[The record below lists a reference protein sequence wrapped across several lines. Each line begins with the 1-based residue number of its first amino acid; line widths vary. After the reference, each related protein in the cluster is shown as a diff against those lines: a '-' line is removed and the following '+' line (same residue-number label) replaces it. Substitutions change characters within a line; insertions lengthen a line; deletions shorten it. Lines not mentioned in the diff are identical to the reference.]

1 MLERWVFKGGTC
13 LRLCH
18 GGVRLCEDMDF
29 SPVREG
35 IDPFQYLN
43 LERILQARL
52 RRHYSI
58 NEVSVS
64 TQRVASQSN
73 RPIDR
78 FLMRIVT
85 QPSPSGS
92 TVKNKVQR
100 IKLDMDRRP
109 ISNPYTLQVRF
120 PYFASYPVDTEIP
133 IRAVTVD
140 EILRDKAVALP
151 WSLTHRSNP
160 RYRDIWDIAYF
171 SPSSKH
177 EIANIVQQSRTL
189 AAEETE
195 LSKFASMVASAV
207 SMLPGVIGSE
217 AMFKTMNRFLAR
229 DHLDAMFGDRRRPSR
244 A

>member
-1 MLERWVFKGGTC
+1 MKFQEVVTAILNDHPELRACEATVEKEVLQQDILFAMRECGMLEQWVFKGGTC

-58 NEVSVS
+58 TEVSVS

-73 RPIDR
+73 HPIDR

-92 TVKNKVQR
+92 TVKTKCNA
-100 IKLDMDRRP
+100 
-109 ISNPYTLQVRF
+109 SNSTC
-120 PYFASYPVDTEIP
+120 
-133 IRAVTVD
+133 TVD
-140 EILRDKAVALP
+140 LYQIHIRFRYDFHI
-151 WSLTHRSNP
+151 SL
-160 RYRDIWDIAYF
+160 
-171 SPSSKH
+171 
-177 EIANIVQQSRTL
+177 RTL
-189 AAEETE
+189 WTRKYRSV
-195 LSKFASMVASAV
+195 LSLLTK
-207 SMLPGVIGSE
+207 
-217 AMFKTMNRFLAR
+217 
-229 DHLDAMFGDRRRPSR
+229 HLEIKR
-244 A
+244 